1 MTRPLDGIKVVEV
14 SRWAFVPSA
23 AMVLAEWG
31 AEVVK
36 IEPPNGDPMR
46 GLSHMGLQG
55 VDGINFLW
63 EAFNRGK
70 RDIVLDL
77 NLPEAQEIVQRLC
90 VDADVFMTSY
100 FPPAREALGISL
112 EAIRAR
118 NPTIVYASGS
128 GHGVEGPDALK
139 GGFDGITFWGRGG
152 MAAAAAPLGSPQ
164 PARMPSGGF
173 GDSLS
178 GMALAGGVAAA
189 LLKQAR
195 TGEGSVVDVSL
206 LGTAAWCMQVATSN
220 AAATLRRSPETAE
233 TPENPPPVR
242 PLDGA
247 AMRAPVFNPL
257 AYSYETG
264 DHRWLTLSMLQS
276 DRYFEGAMRALGRAD
291 LAERFPTPESRAGR
305 NEEIA
310 ALLRET
316 FVGLTLQEA
325 CAALSS
331 QSGQWEAV
339 NRPVD
344 LLDDPQARL
353 NGFIQD
359 VDYGDG
365 VTFPLSAAPAQF
377 DRTPAHLVRAPEFGE
392 HTDEILASIDMDE
405 EAILQAKI
413 SGAVI

>member
-1 MTRPLDGIKVVEV
+1 
-14 SRWAFVPSA
+14 
-23 AMVLAEWG
+23 
-31 AEVVK
+31 
-36 IEPPNGDPMR
+36 
-46 GLSHMGLQG
+46 
-55 VDGINFLW
+55 
-63 EAFNRGK
+63 
-70 RDIVLDL
+70 
-77 NLPEAQEIVQRLC
+77 
-90 VDADVFMTSY
+90 
-100 FPPAREALGISL
+100 
-112 EAIRAR
+112 
-118 NPTIVYASGS
+118 
-128 GHGVEGPDALK
+128 
-139 GGFDGITFWGRGG
+139 
-152 MAAAAAPLGSPQ
+152 
-164 PARMPSGGF
+164 
-173 GDSLS
+173 
-178 GMALAGGVAAA
+178 
-189 LLKQAR
+189 
-195 TGEGSVVDVSL
+195 
-206 LGTAAWCMQVATSN
+206 
-220 AAATLRRSPETAE
+220 
-233 TPENPPPVR
+233 
-242 PLDGA
+242 
-247 AMRAPVFNPL
+247 MRAPVFNPL

-276 DRYFEGAMRALGRAD
+276 DRYFDGAMRALGRAD

-316 FVGLTLQEA
+316 FAGLTLQEA